1 MSKPATTPTHDT
13 NGTLL
18 TTPPAGILS
27 DGYQPL
33 DKPAA
38 GWFNWLF
45 YWVCQWIAW
54 LDVRT
59 STYSLLETLIAG
71 TAIGETAELVETDAT
86 SSLPGSS
93 ISNFAAGG
101 SVLSL
106 AVDGTYVYVARA
118 AVVTRYTRAGVS
130 TGVTYTP
137 TNAGTVVRVVT
148 NGEVVVVAY
157 GNYVEAFEITGASRW
172 VVNHGAQVRD
182 VCLTATFVYMVG
194 AISANIHVRAL
205 GISTGALSWSYR
217 HSAAGTV
224 WSVASD
230 GRSVFIGGTA
240 SSYATGANVRAL
252 NASNGRDAAADP
264 PAAVADTDG
273 LAWDKVAAT
282 DIISGAALAVDD
294 ERLYLGYQAAVTI
307 ETRAKLTGEVLAT
320 VTPPSTVTVV
330 GLAIDQDFLIVG
342 GSSDESFALA
352 KRDLSTAWRY
362 NGTGAA
368 IVTSDGAA
376 AWIAYGS
383 TVYRVARGN
392 RVGRWLRVAP
402 SGVGHPYRW
411 LAIPQR

>member
-1 MSKPATTPTHDT
+1 MSKPATLPTHDT

-18 TTPPAGILS
+18 TTPPAGILA

-33 DKPAA
+33 DKPSA

-45 YWVCQWIAW
+45 YWVCQWLAW
-54 LDVRT
+54 LDIRT
-59 STYSLLETLIAG
+59 STYTLLETMVAG
-71 TAIGETAELVETDAT
+71 TAIGETAELAEADAT
-86 SSLPGSS
+86 SLPGSS
-93 ISNFAAGG
+93 ISNYAAGG
-101 SVLSL
+101 AVLSL
-106 AVDGTYVYVARA
+106 AADGLYVYVARA
-118 AVVTRYTRAGVS
+118 AVVTRYTRAGAS

-137 TNAGTVVRVVT
+137 TNAGTVVRVVC

-182 VCLTATFVYMVG
+182 VCLTATFAYMVG

-205 GISTGALSWSYR
+205 GIATGALSWSYR

-230 GRSVFIGGTA
+230 GRSVFIASTA
-240 SSYATGANVRAL
+240 SSYPTGANMRAL

-264 PAAVADTDG
+264 PAAVADADG
-273 LAWDKVAAT
+273 LAWDRVSAT
-282 DIISGAALAVDD
+282 DVTSGACLAVDD
-294 ERLYLGYQAAVTI
+294 ERLYVGYQTAVTV
-307 ETRAKLTGEVLAT
+307 EARAKLTGEILAT
-320 VTPPSTVTVV
+320 VTPPAIVVV
-330 GLAIDQDFLIVG
+330 GLAIDQDFLVVG
-342 GSSDESFALA
+342 GSANQSFGLA
-352 KRDLSTAWRY
+352 KKDLSTAWRY

-392 RVGRWLRVAP
+392 RTGRWLRVAP